1 MIKNYL
7 KIAFRGLLRDK
18 FFSFLN
24 VSGLAIGIACVLL
37 ITTYVSYE
45 QSFDKH
51 FENHENIYRVVIKG
65 RFNGRDFTGVQNP
78 APAGPTFKEQ
88 LPEVIEKLRFR
99 NSGDWVVKYEDKIF
113 NENEVVFAD
122 ETFFKVFSVN
132 LIQGN
137 PEEVLLKP
145 NHLVLSETQA
155 KKYFGNENAMGKI
168 LRLDNEEDWVVSGV
182 YEDIPDNSQFH
193 FEFILSFITRD
204 EEYNNKFWLSQNYE
218 TYLVLNPNSDLASVQ
233 NKVNEIAIE
242 KMGVELQQ
250 YLDMSF
256 DQFKAAGNN
265 FEYFLQPLQDVHLR
279 SDNYGGFEPEGD
291 ITYVYIFTSIAIFI
305 LAIACINFMNLSTA
319 RSANRAKE
327 VGVRKVLGSYRSQ
340 LIGQFIAESVLITF
354 IAGLIGLSAAV
365 ILIPFFND
373 FAERQMVLEF
383 LPNLPIVALGSSLV
397 GFLAGLYPAFFLS
410 AFSPAKVLKG
420 NASVGGKSGGLRKV
434 LVSFQFFISI
444 LLIIATFSI
453 LNQLNYIQNRKLGF
467 DRDRVLVISNAFMLR
482 DNKQAFKNAMLQNPD
497 VVNASFSSFLPTSS
511 NRSSTVFF
519 PDAVVDKD
527 KGIVSQI
534 WTVDEGY
541 PDVFGMKIK
550 KGRFFSKEYG
560 TDSTALVINETAAR
574 LFGFEELNGAV
585 LGTYDE
591 SPEKLNRYNVIGVIE
606 DFNFESLKN
615 EIEPMVIRL
624 GNSTGLLSLK
634 LNSGDYKALLKETE
648 AKWDEFAPGQ
658 PFEFTFL
665 DDRFNN
671 MYTAETKLGNIFT
684 VFAVLAIVI
693 ACLGL
698 FGLAAFT
705 AQKKTKEVGIR
716 KVLGATLPQLI
727 YLMSKEISI
736 LVLISFVLAS
746 ALGYYGVNWWMQD
759 FTYRPSISIM
769 AFALA
774 GLSAFAIALLTM
786 SYQSIKVARANPV
799 KALRNE

>member
-99 NSGDWVVKYEDKIF
+99 NSGDWVVKYEDKVF

-145 NHLVLSETQA
+145 NHLALSETQA
-155 KKYFGNENAMGKI
+155 KKYFGNENAIGKI

-193 FEFILSFITRD
+193 FEFILSLITRD
-204 EEYNNKFWLSQNYE
+204 EDYNNKFWLSQNYE
-218 TYLVLNPNSDLASVQ
+218 TYLVLNPNSDLAMVQ

-340 LIGQFIAESVLITF
+340 LIGQFIGESVLITF

-365 ILIPFFND
+365 MLIPFFND
-373 FAERQMVLEF
+373 FSDRQMILEF
-383 LPNLPIVALGSSLV
+383 LPNLPIVALGSFFV

-410 AFSPAKVLKG
+410 SFAPAKVLKG
-420 NASVGGKSGGLRKV
+420 NVSTGGRSGGLRKI

-482 DNKQAFKNAMLQNPD
+482 DNKQAYKNAMLQNPD
-497 VVNASFSSFLPTSS
+497 VLNASFSSFLPTSS

-527 KGIVSQI
+527 KGIVSQS
-534 WTVDEGY
+534 WTVDEDY

-560 TDSTALVINETAAR
+560 TDSTAFVINETAAR
-574 LFGFEELNGAV
+574 LFDFDELEGAV
-585 LGTYDE
+585 LGTFDE
-591 SPEKLNRYNVIGVIE
+591 SPEKLDRYNVIGVIE

-634 LNSGDYKALLKETE
+634 LNSGDY
-648 AKWDEFAPGQ
+648 
-658 PFEFTFL
+658 
-665 DDRFNN
+665 
-671 MYTAETKLGNIFT
+671 
-684 VFAVLAIVI
+684 
-693 ACLGL
+693 
-698 FGLAAFT
+698 
-705 AQKKTKEVGIR
+705 
-716 KVLGATLPQLI
+716 
-727 YLMSKEISI
+727 
-736 LVLISFVLAS
+736 
-746 ALGYYGVNWWMQD
+746 
-759 FTYRPSISIM
+759 
-769 AFALA
+769 
-774 GLSAFAIALLTM
+774 
-786 SYQSIKVARANPV
+786 
-799 KALRNE
+799 